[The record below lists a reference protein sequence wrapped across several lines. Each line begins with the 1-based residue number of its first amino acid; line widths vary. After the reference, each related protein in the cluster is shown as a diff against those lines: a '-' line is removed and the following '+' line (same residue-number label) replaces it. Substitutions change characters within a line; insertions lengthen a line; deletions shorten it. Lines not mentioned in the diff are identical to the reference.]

1 MGVMLSDTQN
11 AASAVTLPVH
21 HTRMH
26 ARTHAH
32 VPWCKPSAVL
42 KLGSGSAT
50 KPCPQPLTGDSS
62 NTLILVI
69 Q

>member
-26 ARTHAH
+26 ARTHMCPG
-32 VPWCKPSAVL
+32 VNLVL
-42 KLGSGSAT
+42 CLS
-50 KPCPQPLTGDSS
+50 
-62 NTLILVI
+62 
-69 Q
+69 